1 MMEIR
6 AYQASDLD
14 NVVNLYIHVFNGDPW
29 NDQWVP
35 EKARDYLGDIIA
47 TPGFQGWVVE
57 TEGRVVGLLLGH
69 STRWWSSIQFV
80 LKEMC
85 IEQTLQRTGLGSKLV
100 QEALTSL
107 KRQQIKRINLLTSR
121 MTWPAN
127 FWKKNG
133 FAESSFIQFMV
144 ASL

>member
-1 MMEIR
+1 M
-6 AYQASDLD
+6 
-14 NVVNLYIHVFNGDPW
+14 NVRPYEPKDIHGVVDLYIQVFNGEPW

-35 EKARDYLGDIIA
+35 EKAQAYLNDIA
-47 TPGFQGWVVE
+47 GTPGFQGWIVE
-57 TEGRVVGLLLGH
+57 NEGKVVGMLFGH
-69 STRWWSSIQFV
+69 ATRWWANSQFV
-80 LKEMC
+80 FKEMA
-85 IEQTLQRTGLGSKLV
+85 ISQNLQRTGLGSKLV
-100 QEALTSL
+100 QEVLASL

>member
-1 MMEIR
+1 MLKLAAGSLSLWRE
-6 AYQASDLD
+6 
-14 NVVNLYIHVFNGDPW
+14 VFCGS
-29 NDQWVP
+29 
-35 EKARDYLGDIIA
+35 
-47 TPGFQGWVVE
+47 
-57 TEGRVVGLLLGH
+57 VGLSSGSDQVVHFGLG
-69 STRWWSSIQFV
+69 SA
-80 LKEMC
+80 
-85 IEQTLQRTGLGSKLV
+85 GLGSKLV
-100 QEALTSL
+100 QEALAAL